1 MKCVYICACL
11 TKKIEIMS
19 SKKKEEKDLSWYQD
33 KLAQL
38 DEERY
43 VVREEYENY
52 LAKWHYPEFKDK
64 IGRYYKSE
72 HRYSSRSPFYEYHVL
87 LDVQPEDLYIG
98 SDNEMLAECRVSS
111 VSRDDSGCI
120 RINFSEKAYV
130 HYLGEE
136 ISEREYK
143 DAVSSILFDAVSV
156 LPNLKIS
163 E

>member
-1 MKCVYICACL
+1 
-11 TKKIEIMS
+11 MS

-43 VVREEYENY
+43 VVKKEYESY
-52 LAKWHYPEFKDK
+52 LTKLHYPEFKDK

-87 LDVQPEDLYIG
+87 LDVRPEDLYVS
-98 SDNEMLAECRVSS
+98 SDGEVLAKCRTSS
-111 VSRDDSGCI
+111 VSRDGNGCI
-120 RINFSEKAYV
+120 RINLSEEAHV

-143 DAVSSILFDAVSV
+143 DAVSSILFDAAGV
-156 LPNLKIS
+156 LPSLKIS

>member
-1 MKCVYICACL
+1 
-11 TKKIEIMS
+11 MS

-43 VVREEYENY
+43 IVRQEYENY

-72 HRYSSRSPFYEYHVL
+72 HCYSYCSPFYEYRVL
-87 LDVQPEDLYIG
+87 LDVRPEDLYLS
-98 SDNEMLAECRVSS
+98 SDGEVLAECMVSS
-111 VSRDDSGCI
+111 VSRDGDGCI
-120 RINFSEKAYV
+120 KINLSEKTHV

-143 DAVSSILFDAVSV
+143 EAVYGILLEATSL
-156 LPNLKIS
+156 LPNWRMF

>member
-1 MKCVYICACL
+1 
-11 TKKIEIMS
+11 MS

-38 DEERY
+38 DKERY

-52 LAKWHYPEFKDK
+52 LAKWYYPEFKNK

-72 HRYSSRSPFYEYHVL
+72 HKGYDSVSPFYEYHVL
-87 LDVQPEDLYIG
+87 LDVRPENLCVN
-98 SDNEMLAECRVSS
+98 SDGKVLAECRVSS
-111 VSRDDSGCI
+111 ISRDNNGCI
-120 RINFSEKAYV
+120 RLNMCENDYV
-130 HYLGEE
+130 HCLGEE

-143 DAVSSILFDAVSV
+143 DAVSSILFDAFSV
-156 LPNLKIS
+156 LPSLKIS

>member
-1 MKCVYICACL
+1 
-11 TKKIEIMS
+11 MS

-43 VVREEYENY
+43 VVNKEYESY
-52 LAKWHYPEFKDK
+52 LAKLHYPEFKDK

-87 LDVQPEDLYIG
+87 LDVRPEDLYVS
-98 SDNEMLAECRVSS
+98 SDGKVLAECMVSS
-111 VSRDDSGCI
+111 VSRDDNGCI
-120 RINFSEKAYV
+120 RINLSEKAYV
-130 HYLGEE
+130 HYLGDE

-143 DAVSSILFDAVSV
+143 DAVSSILFDAAGV
-156 LPNLKIS
+156 LPSLKIS

>member
-1 MKCVYICACL
+1 
-11 TKKIEIMS
+11 MS

-38 DEERY
+38 DEELY
-43 VVREEYENY
+43 VVREEYEKY
-52 LAKWHYPEFKDK
+52 LAKCYYPEFKDK

-87 LDVQPEDLYIG
+87 LDVRPEDLYIS
-98 SDNEMLAECRVSS
+98 SDGEVLAKCRTSS
-111 VSRDDSGCI
+111 VSRDGNGCI
-120 RINFSEKAYV
+120 RINLSEEAHV

-136 ISEREYK
+136 ISEKEYEG
-143 DAVSSILFDAVSV
+143 AVTSILFNAFNI
-156 LPNLKIS
+156 LPSLKIS

>member
-1 MKCVYICACL
+1 
-11 TKKIEIMS
+11 MS

-38 DEERY
+38 DEELY
-43 VVREEYENY
+43 VVRKEYESY
-52 LAKWHYPEFKDK
+52 LAKWHYPEFKNK

-72 HRYSSRSPFYEYHVL
+72 HKGCSSSSPFYEYHVL
-87 LDVQPEDLYIG
+87 LDVRPEDLYVS
-98 SDNEMLAECRVSS
+98 SDGEVLAKCRTSS
-111 VSRDDSGCI
+111 VSRDGNGCI
-120 RINFSEKAYV
+120 RINLSEEAHV

-143 DAVSSILFDAVSV
+143 DAVSSILFDAACV
-156 LPNLKIS
+156 LPSLKIS